1 MSPFTYY
8 NIVPIIVPSPLH
20 KAICYSYVFSCLQVL
35 TGFLMNIISILIV
48 ALCLNTYGVKIFD
61 IQSELPHWANT
72 TSCTA

>member
-8 NIVPIIVPSPLH
+8 NIVPIIVPSALH

-48 ALCLNTYGVKIFD
+48 AYTYGVKIFD